1 MKILICGSR
10 SMGLKDKEFVF
21 KILDEIVSKEQYFT
35 DKKIPN
41 SSLEIVSG
49 NNPKGADY
57 LGESWAKKN
66 NLKLT
71 LFPAEWNNE
80 KPKKPENWGNTP
92 ICVLKP
98 NFYGKYNSLA
108 GYVRNQEMA
117 NYCIGEICIA
127 FDAEE
132 KKGSTGTRDMIKR
145 AKKSWMKIYHI
156 KCHDLENVKIKIY
169 NEELQKQ

>member
-10 SMGLKDKEFVF
+10 SMEIKNRDFVF
-21 KILDEIVSKEQYFT
+21 NTLDDIVSKEQYFT
-35 DKKIPN
+35 DKKVPN
-41 SSLEIVSG
+41 ILLEVVSG

-57 LGESWAKKN
+57 LGELWAKKN

-92 ICVLKP
+92 ICVWKP
-98 NFYGKYNSLA
+98 NFYGGYNSLA
-108 GYVRNQEMA
+108 GYIRNQEMA
-117 NYCIGEICIA
+117 NYCIGEICIG

-145 AKKSWMKIYHI
+145 AKKAWLKVYHI
-156 KCHDLENVKIKIY
+156 KCHDLENIKIKIY
-169 NEELQKQ
+169 NEGLQK